1 MGCKLIGVRVSS
13 TQVTLPYDSRS
24 YRGNALIQTIK
35 VVARIILLGIGV
47 LIVLLITDYYGIGL
61 RSFFAPPSLVAATR
75 KLPTVS
81 KIEIYRFAD
90 GAESFAVDKPSDPAS
105 PDLFLMSSTVHNK
118 TEYLQTAGVTNRVT
132 LVGEE
137 AEALASIWRDLGF
150 GNMFSAFCHLP
161 AYGLHMQ
168 TVDGRVFSA
177 TLCWGCGNLALG
189 DAAGSGMYDFRSYA
203 GNGRKLR
210 LELDRLTSS
219 ASSSSQVSA
228 P

>member
-1 MGCKLIGVRVSS
+1 M
-13 TQVTLPYDSRS
+13 
-24 YRGNALIQTIK
+24 NALSRTIK
-35 VVARIILLGIGV
+35 AVARIILLGIGV
-47 LIVLLITDYYGIGL
+47 LIVILITDYYGIGL
-61 RSFFAPPSLVAATR
+61 KSFFASPSLVAATR

-90 GAESFAVDKPSDPAS
+90 NAESFAVDKPSDPGS
-105 PDLFLMSSTVHNK
+105 PDLFSMSRSVHNK

-150 GNMFSAFCHLP
+150 GNIFSAFCHFP
-161 AYGLHMQ
+161 AYGLHMH

-189 DAAGSGMYDFRSYA
+189 DDAGAGTYDFRSYA
-203 GNGRKLR
+203 GNGMRLR
-210 LELDRLTSS
+210 LELDRVTSAANRS
-219 ASSSSQVSA
+219 PQA
-228 P
+228 PAP